1 MSLTIMQK
9 KKQMDWLTSMQ
20 AKLTNIADDMDAS
33 GMTSMEAMADH
44 IDCINDEIQFQIDQ
58 ILADGP
64 IVMFKDGKCTVRSAT
79 GN

>member
-1 MSLTIMQK
+1 MAMTLIQK
-9 KKQMDWLTSMQ
+9 KQRMDWLTAMQ
-20 AKLTNIADDMDAS
+20 AKLSTIADDMDAC

-44 IDCINDEIQFQIDQ
+44 IDCINDEVQFQIDQ